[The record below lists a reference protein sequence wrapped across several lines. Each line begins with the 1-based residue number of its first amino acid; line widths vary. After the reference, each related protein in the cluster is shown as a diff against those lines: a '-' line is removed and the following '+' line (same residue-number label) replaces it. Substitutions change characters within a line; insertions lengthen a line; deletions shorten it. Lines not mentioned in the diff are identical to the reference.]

1 MNNNDDDD
9 NDNNDNNDDNDNE
22 EKTKR
27 SIAIAYSRLL
37 FILKEMSCTNFNKKS
52 VLHIIMMS
60 IIVTYLIFVR
70 G

>member
-1 MNNNDDDD
+1 MKNNDDDN

-37 FILKEMSCTNFNKKS
+37 FMNEMSCINFNKNS

-60 IIVTYLIFVR
+60 VIVTYLIFVR